1 MSCHVAS
8 AVGRIFTRPHRR
20 IYAFFNARY
29 TVGRVT
35 PNSRASSA
43 FGSPASTRLLISATC
58 YGLRAGLRPLYFP
71 AFFASAIPSAWRS
84 RIMARSNSAN
94 EPKMPSIKSARGS
107 VVSFA

>member
-35 PNSRASSA
+35 PNSRAKAA
-43 FGSPASTRLLISATC
+43 FDSPAIVRCLISATC
-58 YGLRAGLRPLYFP
+58 CGLRAGLRPLYFP
-71 AFFASAIPSAWRS
+71 AFFRQRNPLCLA
-84 RIMARSNSAN
+84 
-94 EPKMPSIKSARGS
+94 
-107 VVSFA
+107 FADNGPLKLRKRT